1 MAAAVSGSEYRMSGN
16 DMGIKSLRFD
26 FDGDRVSIRWEN
38 ETGVHDL
45 LYGLGRNIVGTFPER
60 GMTLTRIG
68 KAEGREPVCIASA
81 GWVEERSLYTNVW
94 ITDVAMGSL
103 RMQFTFEGDT
113 VTMLADKNA
122 EWFLNGYRGFAS
134 GTRA

>member
-1 MAAAVSGSEYRMSGN
+1 MLFRS
-16 DMGIKSLRFD
+16 
-26 FDGDRVSIRWEN
+26 
-38 ETGVHDL
+38 
-45 LYGLGRNIVGTFPER
+45 
-60 GMTLTRIG
+60 
-68 KAEGREPVCIASA
+68 VCIASA